1 MPNLHPN
8 STNYTHSFE
17 PNTNDLTMAMTY
29 NSAGEPCLRVITYT
43 GGTVTYTGDGTTIL
57 IDSSNEISVVN
68 LPNEVIGPIQGIQ
81 FDITHTHT
89 DEDPGTLCWNPND
102 DTLNIEHTGGVTQQV
117 GQELYARVKNSTG
130 STIINGQVV
139 RFAGASSNGD
149 VLLEAAP
156 FQANGTYPSLYTL
169 GVATQNIAN
178 GAKGLITT
186 WGKVR
191 DLDTTGGAENWALG
205 DILYVSPTTAGALTN
220 VKPTAPNN
228 VVPVAAVL
236 KVDDTVGEIF
246 VRPTIEQ
253 KFSYGRFARTTD
265 AGVAAT
271 NTAYALTFN
280 STETSNGVTISD
292 PTSRLIVDQS
302 GLYQI
307 DINSQVEI
315 AGNKNATGT
324 IFMWIRKN
332 GTDVANSMRRQGQR
346 GEVPSLSFSY
356 NIVISLAANDYIE
369 VMYAA
374 DDTDMRFDAT
384 DATAFGPTTAAMLVG
399 VTQIQL

>member
-1 MPNLHPN
+1 MGIRNPN
-8 STNYTHSFE
+8 STNYIHPDE
-17 PNTNDLTMAMTY
+17 ANLLNIHKAMEY
-29 NSAGEPCLRVITYT
+29 NSDGEPCLRIISYT
-43 GGTVTYTGDGTTIL
+43 GETVAYTGDGTTIL

-68 LPNEVIGPIQGIQ
+68 LPNSTIGPIQGIQ
-81 FDITHTHT
+81 FDITHSHMG
-89 DEDPGTLCWNPND
+89 EDPGTLCWNPDD

-169 GVATQNIAN
+169 GIATQSIADN
-178 GAKGLITT
+178 AKGLVTT

-220 VKPTAPNN
+220 IKPTAPNN

-253 KFSYGRFARTTD
+253 KYSYGRFARTTD

-271 NTAYALTFN
+271 NTAYAITFN
-280 STETSNGVTISD
+280 STETSNGVTIGD
-292 PTSRLIVDQS
+292 PTSRLVVDQS

-315 AGNKNATGT
+315 AGGNNETGT

-356 NIVISLAANDYIE
+356 SIVLSLAANDYIE
-369 VMYAA
+369 IMYAA
-374 DDTDMRFDAT
+374 DNTRMRFDAT

-399 VTQIQL
+399 VAQIQL